1 MAKLTKSQI
10 KALAFGLPKPKY
22 RKKEGFT
29 VIQMK
34 ILENRREKKQNER
47 KQNKQMEKFKEL
59 SIEEMQEGVWGW
71 GLIGSA
77 LLLYI
82 SWYIA
87 VNPCVTIATFKK
99 GFQEGY
105 ESLK

>member
-34 ILENRREKKQNER
+34 ILENRREKKQYER
-47 KQNKQMEKFKEL
+47 TNKTASK
-59 SIEEMQEGVWGW
+59 
-71 GLIGSA
+71 
-77 LLLYI
+77 
-82 SWYIA
+82 
-87 VNPCVTIATFKK
+87 
-99 GFQEGY
+99 
-105 ESLK
+105 

>member
-10 KALAFGLPKPKY
+10 KALAFGLPKAKY

-47 KQNKQMEKFKEL
+47 TAHTN
-59 SIEEMQEGVWGW
+59 IRG
-71 GLIGSA
+71 
-77 LLLYI
+77 
-82 SWYIA
+82 
-87 VNPCVTIATFKK
+87 
-99 GFQEGY
+99 
-105 ESLK
+105 

>member
-1 MAKLTKSQI
+1 MVLKTYH

-47 KQNKQMEKFKEL
+47 TTNTNL
-59 SIEEMQEGVWGW
+59 RG
-71 GLIGSA
+71 
-77 LLLYI
+77 
-82 SWYIA
+82 
-87 VNPCVTIATFKK
+87 
-99 GFQEGY
+99 
-105 ESLK
+105 

>member
-22 RKKEGFT
+22 KKKEGFT

-47 KQNKQMEKFKEL
+47 TANTNL
-59 SIEEMQEGVWGW
+59 RG
-71 GLIGSA
+71 
-77 LLLYI
+77 
-82 SWYIA
+82 
-87 VNPCVTIATFKK
+87 
-99 GFQEGY
+99 
-105 ESLK
+105 

>member
-10 KALAFGLPKPKY
+10 KALASLRTPKY

-47 KQNKQMEKFKEL
+47 
-59 SIEEMQEGVWGW
+59 
-71 GLIGSA
+71 
-77 LLLYI
+77 
-82 SWYIA
+82 
-87 VNPCVTIATFKK
+87 TINTNLR
-99 GFQEGY
+99 G
-105 ESLK
+105 